1 MKWSPQGWEQ
11 KVERLINQCEDKV
24 ILELEEI
31 IMARLREAG
40 ETVIQG
46 LLEAPVKIGFSG
58 IEQREDFEEDKEDPR
73 SIPIDVKNTSQV
85 NEVRDFSKAGYAP
98 LASELVQPKLNI
110 ETSVTKASSGGLRQS
125 RSSQKELLAAK
136 EESTPSEAEYGV
148 PLPLVEVGVS
158 RLDEEVLYAFGIIQV
173 NQESM
178 GDLLGMED
186 RPCRI
191 VENGNLG
198 MLVCPV
204 LQKEYSEESLHLYME
219 DMAWVESHAR
229 RHEETL
235 LKTLEGRS
243 IIPLP
248 FCTIFTDEENIKRQL
263 AQNAEEIQAD
273 LQRLGNHN
281 EMHVKLFVDRKQLL
295 EKLHEELPYSGE
307 QSGGG
312 YFQKRQWEKKIEE
325 EMERVM
331 NDYGESLY
339 QDLNDI
345 SAEVILLDKAGVVAP
360 EGQQVVFAVQYLM
373 AKESREEWDKK
384 LKEFDEAA
392 DSLGFI
398 LDVSGPWPPYHFSQL
413 IKEETMS
420 G

>member
-1 MKWSPQGWEQ
+1 MKWSSQGWEQ
-11 KVERLINQCEDKV
+11 KVEKLVEQCEDTV
-24 ILELEEI
+24 ILELEEV

-40 ETVIQG
+40 ETVIKG
-46 LLEAPVKIGFSG
+46 LFEAPVKIGFSG
-58 IEQREDFEEDKEDPR
+58 IEQ
-73 SIPIDVKNTSQV
+73 NTSQV

-98 LASELVQPKLNI
+98 LAN
-110 ETSVTKASSGGLRQS
+110 
-125 RSSQKELLAAK
+125 
-136 EESTPSEAEYGV
+136 
-148 PLPLVEVGVS
+148 
-158 RLDEEVLYAFGIIQV
+158 EEVLYAFGIIQV
-173 NQESM
+173 NQEGM
-178 GDLLGMED
+178 VDLLGMED

-204 LQKEYSEESLHLYME
+204 LRKEYSEESLHLHME

-235 LKTLEGRS
+235 LKTMEGKA

-263 AQNAEEIQAD
+263 AQNKEEIQAD

-281 EMHVKLFVDRKQLL
+281 EMHVKLFVDRKRLL
-295 EKLHEELPYSGE
+295 EKLHQELPYSGG

-339 QDLNDI
+339 QDLNNI

-373 AKESREEWDKK
+373 AKECREEWDKK